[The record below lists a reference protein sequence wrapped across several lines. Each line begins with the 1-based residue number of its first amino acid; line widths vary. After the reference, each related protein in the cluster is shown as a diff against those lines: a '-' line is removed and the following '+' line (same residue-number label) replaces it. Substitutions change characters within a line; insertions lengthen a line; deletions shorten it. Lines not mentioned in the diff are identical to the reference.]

1 MQSTYAAPRAW
12 PGPLAM
18 ALVLLGLLAMPVPVH
33 AARKQPRHEV
43 AMAAAGWHGRAIQ
56 NPRPHPRLARADWP
70 KGWSARS
77 VGFRT
82 GYSRPGGSDR
92 VREVQRRLIQ
102 LGYRPG
108 PVDGL
113 FGPRTRA
120 ATRWFQYKHSL
131 PLTGRVN
138 RSTLAVLQARSDHK
152 PLPTT
157 TTGTA
162 KSRSA
167 TPQAFQPTPT
177 QGQGR
182 VPEAGVGVAWLLA
195 GALLLAA
202 LGLGVLV
209 SFVIP
214 ELRRD
219 RGKPAA
225 TLPEPEPEPATTALV
240 PAAPRPPAPAR
251 TTSPRVVGYAMV
263 NAEDNDA
270 DATAAALA
278 LHCAHRGW
286 SLVEVIHDRRDPMRR
301 LIDRPG
307 LVYAVN
313 MIGSRRATGL
323 IVARIRDFTHR
334 VADLAMLL
342 KWLADADAF
351 LGAADYEFYTTTR
364 AGQGTARAV
373 IGLARWERERISP
386 RGSGRFTPADRTVGA
401 DIRQQIA
408 VMHDDGLSFRAIA
421 DALNVVGVAAPNG
434 HTYWRTADVKTA
446 TQEARTS

>member
-1 MQSTYAAPRAW
+1 
-12 PGPLAM
+12 
-18 ALVLLGLLAMPVPVH
+18 
-33 AARKQPRHEV
+33 
-43 AMAAAGWHGRAIQ
+43 
-56 NPRPHPRLARADWP
+56 
-70 KGWSARS
+70 
-77 VGFRT
+77 
-82 GYSRPGGSDR
+82 
-92 VREVQRRLIQ
+92 
-102 LGYRPG
+102 
-108 PVDGL
+108 
-113 FGPRTRA
+113 
-120 ATRWFQYKHSL
+120 
-131 PLTGRVN
+131 VN

-157 TTGTA
+157 TTGAA

-167 TPQAFQPTPT
+167 RPQSFQPTPT
-177 QGQGR
+177 QGH

-214 ELRRD
+214 ELRRY
-219 RGKPAA
+219 RGEPAA
-225 TLPEPEPEPATTALV
+225 ALPEPAPATAALV

-270 DATAAALA
+270 DGTAAALA
-278 LHCAHRGW
+278 LHCAHRNW
-286 SLVEVIHDRRDPMRR
+286 SLVEVIHDRRDPARR

-334 VADLAMLL
+334 VTDLAMLL

-351 LGAADYEFYTTTR
+351 LGAADYEFDTTTR

-373 IGLARWERERISP
+373 IDLARWERERISP
-386 RGSGRFTPADRTVGA
+386 RGSGRFTATDRTVGA
-401 DIRQQIA
+401 DIRQHIA

-421 DALNVVGVAAPNG
+421 DALNLVGVAAPDG
-434 HTYWRTADVKTA
+434 HTCWRTADVKTA
-446 TQEARTS
+446 TEEARTS